1 MISFFSQIVG
11 KLTLYTDKDHEM
23 FQFIS
28 YEMTINSRL
37 ICYFLHHQSSSHSE
51 YIEKHVI
58 VFLDDM
64 YASSTAYTAVII
76 GYDFSWQLLWHY
88 IITVMSRRH

>member
-28 YEMTINSRL
+28 YEMTINPRL
-37 ICYFLHHQSSSHSE
+37 ICYF
-51 YIEKHVI
+51 
-58 VFLDDM
+58 
-64 YASSTAYTAVII
+64 
-76 GYDFSWQLLWHY
+76 Y
-88 IITVMSRRH
+88 IIRVHRTLNILKNMGLFFWMTCMLVQQLTL